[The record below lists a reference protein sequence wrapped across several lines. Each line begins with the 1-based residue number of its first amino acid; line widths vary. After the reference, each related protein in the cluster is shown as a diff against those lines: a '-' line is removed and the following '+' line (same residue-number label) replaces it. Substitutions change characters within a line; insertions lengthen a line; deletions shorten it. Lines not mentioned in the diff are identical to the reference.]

1 MSIEI
6 LKETGALLEGHFLL
20 SSGAIPTVMRK
31 MPSCS
36 STRIKLLKCFR
47 LWRKRS
53 RIWTSTWFADRRWAA
68 LS

>member
-20 SSGAIPTVMRK
+20 SSGRHSDRYAQNA
-31 MPSCS
+31 
-36 STRIKLLKCFR
+36 KLLQYPDKAAEV
-47 LWRKRS
+47 LSVVAQKVKDL
-53 RIWTSTWFADRRWAA
+53 TSTWFADRRWAA